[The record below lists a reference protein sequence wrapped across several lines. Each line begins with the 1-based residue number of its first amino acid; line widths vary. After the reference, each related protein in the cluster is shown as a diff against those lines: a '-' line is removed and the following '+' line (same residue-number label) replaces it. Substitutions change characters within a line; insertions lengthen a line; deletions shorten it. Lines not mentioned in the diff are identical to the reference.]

1 MIRLFNTYFP
11 TRTLLLTLSEAVL
24 VTSGFLLAVL
34 FSSGTAEDARIYLL
48 YEDGANRIGLVVL
61 VFLLLMYYFD
71 LYNTSILTNR
81 REVLT
86 RLVGVLGCTFV
97 ALAARS
103 KPKSAGEALHAA
115 LRAEAVKVVLMFVL
129 LWAVLATYKNVV
141 AIGLIG
147 TFIAAVLIF
156 TMAVWVREK

>member
-1 MIRLFNTYFP
+1 LQLEQGVWRVFRPI
-11 TRTLLLTLSEAVL
+11 
-24 VTSGFLLAVL
+24 
-34 FSSGTAEDARIYLL
+34 
-48 YEDGANRIGLVVL
+48 IGLQVL
-61 VFLLLMYYFD
+61 CTAAAILLSAWLAGIHGAISAA
-71 LYNTSILTNR
+71 LGGSIGIIAGLA
-81 REVLT
+81 
-86 RLVGVLGCTFV
+86 FV

-103 KPKSAGEALHAA
+103 KAKSAGEALYAA
-115 LRAEAVKVVLMFVL
+115 LRAEAVKVVLMIVL